1 MVMGGDGQHTDQKCS
16 ATHSTA
22 DFDENASPFS
32 KLDQA
37 AATCSAGDELA
48 AGDDS
53 R

>member
-1 MVMGGDGQHTDQKCS
+1 MVMGGVGQHTDQRS
-16 ATHSTA
+16 ALSA
-22 DFDENASPFS
+22 EFGDNAPPFS

-37 AATCSAGDELA
+37 PATGSAGAELA